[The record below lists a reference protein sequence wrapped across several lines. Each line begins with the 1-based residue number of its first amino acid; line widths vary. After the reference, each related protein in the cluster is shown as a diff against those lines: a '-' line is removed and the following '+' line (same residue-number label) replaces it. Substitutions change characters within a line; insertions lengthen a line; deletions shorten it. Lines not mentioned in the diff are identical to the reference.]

1 MMIILMAMVLMVDE
15 EERRKVWVWGRI
27 YFHQHLEKKQQRE
40 SMNSHNHINAVKRK
54 KRMYSNIIPCVKG
67 IWIKCWNVPC
77 SDAINKERWV
87 EDYIKPAIDNGSVED
102 SMDQIQNS
110 LIIMNPQRRRRKRKR
125 RKNHQRE
132 NKK

>member
-1 MMIILMAMVLMVDE
+1 MPNVNPMLWIKPFILFLKMMINKRNMVHAVSWMMMVILMVMVLVVDE

-54 KRMYSNIIPCVKG
+54 KRMHSNIIPYVKE

-77 SDAINKERWV
+77 ILMQL
-87 EDYIKPAIDNGSVED
+87 IKSVGWRII
-102 SMDQIQNS
+102 SNQQ
-110 LIIMNPQRRRRKRKR
+110 LIMVQ
-125 RKNHQRE
+125 
-132 NKK
+132 